1 MSLID
6 YKYAHLVMEIK
17 LVHHKLLKYMYLRR
31 NLNRLDL
38 WKLVMLTFDLLL
50 SVLVVVDDD
59 DDDDDFYHYRP
70 G

>member
-1 MSLID
+1 
-6 YKYAHLVMEIK
+6 MEIK

-38 WKLVMLTFDLLL
+38 WKLVILTFDLLL

-59 DDDDDFYHYRP
+59 DDDDGDDDDDDDDFYHYRP